1 MTANGPLSPFTS
13 EERERYAR
21 HFLLPEVGPVGQEK
35 LRDASVLVVGAG
47 GLGAPALLYLS
58 AAGIGHIGIVDDDHV
73 SRSNLQRQVIFDTAD
88 QGKSKAATAAERVRS
103 INPHTRVT
111 TFENRITAENAV
123 SIASEFDVLL
133 DGSDNLPTRYLI
145 SDLGVKLDKPVVHGA
160 VYRFEGQLT
169 VFPGAAGPCYRCLF
183 PTPPPPE
190 LVPSCAEG
198 GVLGALPGIIGSM
211 QALEAIKVIASIG
224 SPLVGRLVLLDGLTL
239 EVQRLQF
246 ERDPQCICGGAG
258 DIALVDYAAFC
269 SGIEA
274 VGHQTAAD
282 QTTAGHAPAQ
292 SPPRELPVVSPTD
305 LATELRATETEIVL
319 IDVRTTEER
328 AFGHIGGELIT
339 RQTLQ
344 STTPGEE
351 YPADANIVVYCRT
364 GRRSA
369 AAVQVL
375 LERGFEHVRNLE
387 GGLVA
392 WRDEVDATLEVY

>member
-1 MTANGPLSPFTS
+1 MIANGPLSTFTS

-21 HFLLPEVGPVGQEK
+21 HFLLPEVGPAGQAK

-58 AAGIGHIGIVDDDHV
+58 AAGLGHIGIVDDDHV
-73 SRSNLQRQVIFDTAD
+73 SRSNLQRQVIFDSAD
-88 QGKSKAATAAERVRS
+88 QGKSKAAAAAERVRR

-211 QALEAIKVIASIG
+211 QALEAIKLIASIG
-224 SPLVGRLVLLDGLTL
+224 SPLVGRMVLLDGLTFD
-239 EVQRLQF
+239 VQRLHF
-246 ERDPQCICGGAG
+246 ERDPQCICGDGG

-269 SGIEA
+269 SG
-274 VGHQTAAD
+274 VTTTGQ
-282 QTTAGHAPAQ
+282 QTTSEQMHLEL
-292 SPPRELPVVSPTD
+292 SVRELPVVSPTD
-305 LATELRATETEIVL
+305 LATELSADSAEIVL
-319 IDVRTTEER
+319 IDVRTIEER

-339 RQTLQ
+339 RRALQ
-344 STTPGEE
+344 ATTPDEK

-375 LERGFEHVRNLE
+375 LERGFERVRNLE

-392 WRDEVDATLEVY
+392 WRDHVDPTLEVY